1 MSINVS
7 CQCGAS
13 FSVPEQFAGRQT
25 ACPKYKQPLI
35 IPAVA
40 PLPATPPP
48 PARNLTS
55 TSSTSHSSK

>member
-25 ACPKYKQPLI
+25 ACPKYKQPLT

-40 PLPATPPP
+40 PLPPTP
-48 PARNLTS
+48 
-55 TSSTSHSSK
+55 